1 MRTFSWNCRGLGNP
15 RIVQTF
21 WDLVSECQPR
31 FIFLME
37 VKAKRKKVEKIQK
50 SEGLMVSFLWKE
62 KTLGGS
68 LALLWKDQ
76 SSTRLISFSRN
87 HIDVVVQIQGL
98 PRLRWRLTGF
108 YGLLD
113 RNRRNE
119 SWNLLKS
126 LKQKLN
132 LPWCCL
138 GDFNDLLS

>member
-1 MRTFSWNCRGLGNP
+1 
-15 RIVQTF
+15 
-21 WDLVSECQPR
+21 
-31 FIFLME
+31 ME
-37 VKAKRKKVEKIQK
+37 VKAKRKKVKKIK
-50 SEGLMVSFLWKE
+50 KNLRFDGLFLVEGE
-62 KTLGGS
+62 NAGGS

-98 PRLRWRLTGF
+98 PSWRLTGF

-113 RNRRNE
+113 GNRRKE
-119 SWNLLKS
+119 SWNLPKS
-126 LKQKLN
+126 LKQKSN